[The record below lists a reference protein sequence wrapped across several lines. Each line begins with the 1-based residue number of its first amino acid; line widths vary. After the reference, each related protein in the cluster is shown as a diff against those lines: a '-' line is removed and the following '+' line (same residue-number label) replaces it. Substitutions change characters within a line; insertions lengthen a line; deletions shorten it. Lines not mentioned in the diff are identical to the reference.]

1 MQHSLEIFHYGNGT
15 LKVFTKKRSDFR
27 APRNTKKRRS
37 GREKLNKKNT
47 IEFEK
52 SNGTIPHSVVNLIFY
67 KTVPTKITEKSDKK

>member
-1 MQHSLEIFHYGNGT
+1 MQHFLKIFHYGNGT

-37 GREKLNKKNT
+37 GREKLNKKKNT

-52 SNGTIPHSVVNLIFY
+52 QTSDISIVECRTLKIPL
-67 KTVPTKITEKSDKK
+67 DKLAHN